1 MLKEIPNK
9 PNHKIVGYTKR
20 SILTTSNDIID
31 VYEPVYERIIP
42 LGTVVMLEA
51 HRNPYYLIS
60 DTTAISILGQEH
72 TITSLKVEVADSYT
86 ILLFHK
92 LLQDQGFEIE
102 NGKCVKIATWWQPVY
117 TLEKGFIP
125 QERKKPHSEYER
137 FVKWQEAFS
146 TRDECANWCD
156 AINNF
161 LDRGYAKV

>member
-1 MLKEIPNK
+1 MLKEIPNR

-20 SILTTSNDIID
+20 NILTTSYDIID

-72 TITSLKVEVADSYT
+72 TITSLKVEVADSCNT
-86 ILLFHK
+86 QRFHK
-92 LLQDQGFEIE
+92 LLEDQGFEIR

-125 QERKKPHSEYER
+125 QERTKQHSEYER
-137 FVKWQEAFS
+137 FVKWKEAFS
-146 TRDECANWCD
+146 TRDECANWCNT
-156 AINNF
+156 INDSLN
-161 LDRGYAKV
+161 RGYAKV